1 MQGHQ
6 RNLSAYEAL
15 NARVVGVSRDD
26 ITTLKYWTKHL
37 RITFPLLSNISGY
50 VANYFGAEKPG
61 QFVFE
66 RLTIIVD
73 KKGVVRYMKDG
84 SPNFEEI
91 IAFLKKLNEETPV
104 R

>member
-26 ITTLKYWTKHL
+26 VATLKYWVKHL
-37 RITFPLLSNISGY
+37 RISFPLLSNISGY
-50 VANYFGAEKPG
+50 VGNYFGAEKSG

-66 RLTIIVD
+66 RLTVIVD
-73 KKGVVRYMKDG
+73 KKGIIRYMKDG
-84 SPNFEEI
+84 SPNYEEI
-91 IAFLKKLNEETPV
+91 LAFLKKLNEQESKK
-104 R
+104 